1 MGERQREYIY
11 TIFLVESEPLK
22 EREKIMAKMNTV
34 KRRIL
39 FFHIE
44 EKTCSQGQKGHHIK
58 GITCDERF

>member
-1 MGERQREYIY
+1 MFQNNFAQCFI
-11 TIFLVESEPLK
+11 VPPLK